1 METGENSV
9 VNLIEKLSNNLTNN
23 NTIQLNGSATTDQR
37 TTIHMDIEF
46 GNTIETKNN
55 TDTQKPNVFEL
66 IGDNKSCDNGTN
78 NCIQKTILNNNDLT
92 IGFVDD
98 DDETNGEMDNDD
110 DEGGHTS
117 YFNHGNSD
125 GATKE
130 YENNIGK

>member
-9 VNLIEKLSNNLTNN
+9 VNLIGKLTKNLTNN
-23 NTIQLNGSATTDQR
+23 NTIQLNGSSTTEQH

-46 GNTIETKNN
+46 SNTIESKNN

-66 IGDNKSCDNGTN
+66 ISGNKSCDNETN
-78 NCIQKTILNNNDLT
+78 DCIKKTILNNNDLT

-98 DDETNGEMDNDD
+98 DDETNGGMDNDD
-110 DEGGHTS
+110 DDGGHTT

-125 GATKE
+125 EATKG
-130 YENNIGK
+130 YENNIG